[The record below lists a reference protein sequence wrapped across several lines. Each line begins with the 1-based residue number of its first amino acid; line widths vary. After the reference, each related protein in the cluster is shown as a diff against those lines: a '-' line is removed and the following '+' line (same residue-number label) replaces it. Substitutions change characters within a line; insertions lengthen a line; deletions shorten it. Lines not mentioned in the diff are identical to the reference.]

1 MSWIETQRGSVE
13 NADADARGRMHVPSY
28 TGRFSE
34 AVLATS
40 AALGVTPD
48 VARKERWGIST
59 VRQRVRFLNA
69 LRVGDFLYTESGVAQ
84 LGNKSL
90 MQVQRMSNAATGAV
104 AATMEQT
111 IVLLDLD
118 ARRGLAWPPAMRERA
133 QAMQVPWDAPAPEF
147 PPTPEGLDGFRDT
160 YRGIAM
166 PWEVDPTEHLSVEF
180 YIRRFASAV
189 GHLLLRIG
197 APAGFAIRDYVVTY
211 RRECRAGNMM
221 QIKSAVTERGDTV
234 LKTCHKMLDPLNG
247 EPIATL
253 EALLAR

>member
-13 NADADARGRMHVPSY
+13 TTDADTQGRMHVPYY

-34 AVLATS
+34 AAMASS
-40 AALGVTPD
+40 AALGLTRE
-48 VARKERWGIST
+48 VASKERWGLST
-59 VRQRVRFLNA
+59 VRQRARFLSE
-69 LRVGDFLYTESGVAQ
+69 LKVGDFLYTESGVAQ

-90 MQVQRMSNAATGAV
+90 MQVHRMTNAATGAV

-111 IVLLDLD
+111 VVLLDLD

-133 QAMQVPWDAPAPEF
+133 QAMAVDWQQPAPAF
-147 PPTPEGLDGFRDT
+147 PPTPDGLDGFRDT
-160 YRGIAM
+160 YRGVAM

-180 YIRRFASAV
+180 YIRRFTSAV
-189 GHLLLRIG
+189 GHLLLHLG
-197 APAGFAIRDYVVTY
+197 APPGFAIRDYVVTY
-211 RRECRAGNMM
+211 RRECRAGDMM
-221 QIKSAVTERGDTV
+221 QVRSAVTERGESV
-234 LKTCHKMLDPLNG
+234 LKTCHKMFDPLNG